1 MKKEILYEMKSLYR
15 DDFQIV
21 GYRFG
26 SGEKTVAI
34 VGSMR
39 GDEIQQ
45 LYVCSQ
51 LVAALKT
58 LETKGELDPDCSILV
73 IPSCNPFSMNVGK
86 RFWAMDGTDIN
97 RMFPGFDKGE
107 TTQRIAAGI
116 FKHLEGYKYGI
127 QLASSYIPGDYV
139 PHVRMLRTGYENTDV
154 AKLFGFP
161 YVSICA
167 PSPFDT
173 VLLNYNW
180 QVWGT
185 SAFSVYAGPTSTIDR
200 KSAML
205 TEMAV
210 IRFLKRIEVF
220 HKPVKDVGFDSVIL
234 DEDNLVRISAKR
246 AGLYCSHTN
255 AGDFVEKGAV
265 IASITDPHDGSLLEQ
280 VICPMSGYVFYN
292 YVKPLVFQNSLIFMF
307 VPVDD

>member
-97 RMFPGFDKGE
+97 RMFPGLTKERRPKGL
-107 TTQRIAAGI
+107 R
-116 FKHLEGYKYGI
+116 
-127 QLASSYIPGDYV
+127 LAFSSIWKDI
-139 PHVRMLRTGYENTDV
+139 NT
-154 AKLFGFP
+154 AF
-161 YVSICA
+161 
-167 PSPFDT
+167 
-173 VLLNYNW
+173 NW
-180 QVWGT
+180 QV
-185 SAFSVYAGPTSTIDR
+185 PI
-200 KSAML
+200 
-205 TEMAV
+205 
-210 IRFLKRIEVF
+210 
-220 HKPVKDVGFDSVIL
+220 IL
-234 DEDNLVRISAKR
+234 PL
-246 AGLYCSHTN
+246 
-255 AGDFVEKGAV
+255 
-265 IASITDPHDGSLLEQ
+265 ASRP
-280 VICPMSGYVFYN
+280 SGR
-292 YVKPLVFQNSLIFMF
+292 Q
-307 VPVDD
+307 